1 MKRTK
6 AYTCANGQGKYIKF
20 EEDEK
25 WVNGVSACEYD
36 SLGFAIS
43 EMLCYGKDCSLYD
56 VSGNLIAYVS
66 TYTLRINKGIDI
78 KEEFKKSKDMF
89 DGFDITLEDAKE
101 LLEDFVIKCLE

>member
-1 MKRTK
+1 MKFSK

-25 WVNGVSACEYD
+25 WVNGVGACEYD

-43 EMLCYGKDCSLYD
+43 EMLCYRKDCSLYD
-56 VSGNLIAYVS
+56 VAGNLLAYVS
-66 TYTLRINKGIDI
+66 AYKFYINKDIDI

-89 DGFDITLEDAKE
+89 DLFNITLEDANE
-101 LLEDFVIKCLE
+101 LLEDYIIKCLE